1 MVTYELARRNAR
13 GHLATMRSLRCIR
26 RAVTEEDI
34 DRHMLNLASMGHLP
48 EWLFIELQADIR
60 RRKSASITLVSAETD

>member
-13 GHLATMRSLRCIR
+13 AHLAHMRTRHGIR

-34 DRHMLNLASMGHLP
+34 DRHMLNLASMGHLDG
-48 EWLFIELQADIR
+48 WLFNELQADIR
-60 RRKSASITLVSAETD
+60 RRKAPPLTFVSAETN